1 MGSLYYLLPIYI
13 MKEGRNSSLLNPT
26 HLYQEAQI
34 LPISIRKLRFGI
46 SGQLEVWIK
55 KWLTG
60 RRQRVVING
69 RSSGWA
75 DVESGVQGSSLGPIL
90 FTIFINDIDEKVSN
104 LIYIIK
110 KLADDTKLGHKVNTK
125 DDRKALQIGLA
136 LLLKWTMDWGMQF
149 NIPKCKA
156 LHVGRNNH
164 NFKYY
169 INKIELQ
176 NVNEKET

>member
-1 MGSLYYLLPIYI
+1 MEIVTAAFDDGNSVDLIYVDFSKAFDKVPHKNLTGTLDRTTIASQLL
-13 MKEGRNSSLLNPT
+13 
-26 HLYQEAQI
+26 
-34 LPISIRKLRFGI
+34 
-46 SGQLEVWIK
+46 VWIK

-60 RRQRVVING
+60 RRQRVVIDG

-90 FTIFINDIDEKVSN
+90 FTIFINDIDDKVSN